1 MENCFFFSI
10 ESHFQNVK
18 PWLKFP
24 IDETQAKVRAE
35 DAFEEKDVSLNLAV
49 FRNTDYQAFDSRNKY
64 KSFVLFFFR
73 AKSVEHDR
81 S

>member
-1 MENCFFFSI
+1 MENCFFSI

-24 IDETQAKVRAE
+24 TDETESKVRAE

-49 FRNTDYQAFDSRNKY
+49 FRMTVYQAFDPRNNTK
-64 KSFVLFFFR
+64 VLFCFFLG